1 MAQPPTRG
9 LMKILFQTF
18 IKSFKPRQLNGTL
31 MGEDYHGNKYYEIP
45 ADASKN
51 KSKTSRWFEPPEKEN
66 HEQELTAEW
75 ESWLRGRR

>member
-1 MAQPPTRG
+1 MR
-9 LMKILFQTF
+9 ILFQTF
-18 IKSFKPRQLNGTL
+18 IKSFTPRQINGKL

-45 ADASKN
+45 ADETKN
-51 KSKTSRWFEPPEKEN
+51 KRKTSRWFEPPEKEN